1 MQGTTLEHLYL
12 ISSSYV
18 GRSGFYE
25 QFYLYP
31 EGITIARDTESLPVK
46 TVDCIVVPC
55 ANPYGLKS
63 GVPAEIQPYVLL
75 FRALRVVVGHKHQN
89 DVLTHVHT
97 QFAGAPGPFPV
108 SLDKHIFRQQ
118 VG

>member
-1 MQGTTLEHLYL
+1 MEGTTLDHLYL
-12 ISSSYV
+12 VSTSYV

-31 EGITIARDTESLPVK
+31 EGITIARDTDAVAVK

-63 GVPAEIQPYVLL
+63 GVPAEIQPYV
-75 FRALRVVVGHKHQN
+75 ALKQP
-89 DVLTHVHT
+89 L
-97 QFAGAPGPFPV
+97 
-108 SLDKHIFRQQ
+108 SCRQA
-118 VG
+118 